1 MAHRCIS
8 TSLLAELLKATEQG
22 HQQVMQSLLPN
33 QPFKYFSES
42 GDISPLLLFLQQ
54 EKHS

>member
-33 QPFKYFSES
+33 QGFWKSSYT
-42 GDISPLLLFLQQ
+42 
-54 EKHS
+54 

>member
-33 QPFKYFSES
+33 Q
-42 GDISPLLLFLQQ
+42 
-54 EKHS
+54 

>member
-1 MAHRCIS
+1 MP
-8 TSLLAELLKATEQG
+8 
-22 HQQVMQSLLPN
+22 LLPN